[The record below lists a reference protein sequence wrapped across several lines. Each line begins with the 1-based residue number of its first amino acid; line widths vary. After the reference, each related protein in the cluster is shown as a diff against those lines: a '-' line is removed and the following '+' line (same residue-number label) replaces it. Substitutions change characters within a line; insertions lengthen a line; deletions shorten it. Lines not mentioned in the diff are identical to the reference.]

1 MTAQYLNRLAT
12 TWEKIVKSRYLSFGI
27 IGIICVYLFVVTS
40 CTPRQDPIPT
50 LAATAVLD
58 QSPPLAHA
66 EPEPELESGETNEED
81 NSPSEASAVDEVITP
96 SPSNGEPPPELTSTP
111 RPTKVVAATATP
123 TSLPQLQPALTVSE
137 PTIVA
142 GEVLETAVPTAVPTF
157 EVPANTTNVLLLGND
172 GGTNTDTMLVVA
184 VNRTGPTASIM
195 SLPRDLYVYQPG
207 HKMDRINT
215 AVARGGVEL
224 LKQTIL
230 YNFGIPIHY
239 YARVDFEGFQEIVD
253 IMGGVD
259 VAVSCQLAD
268 WRLKS
273 PELYV
278 EDEDNWEIFTLEPGV
293 HHMDG
298 DIALWYARSRRT
310 TSDFDRGRRQQQLLR
325 AMFTQGVDLGL
336 ITEFPK
342 LWDTYQDYVET
353 DMDIGRILQL
363 AALAPAIRDNGI
375 QHLYLANRTI
385 PWITPGGAQVQLPM
399 WEGQNAMQETFSR
412 LYLPPAL
419 NKAEGPPIEVEIIN
433 ATDNPDLTWLAV
445 DNLTWHGFVPI
456 IGQDHSDDDAVTAL
470 RYYKPNFKGSYDWL
484 ISWVF
489 DMRQSQIELVDD
501 KTFAYDYQVILGND
515 YDPCRPQLSAPQI
528 YLDP

>member
-1 MTAQYLNRLAT
+1 MAGMKVKLAT
-12 TWEKIVKSRYLSFGI
+12 SWNKIVKSRYLSFGI
-27 IGIICVYLFVVTS
+27 IGIFLIGVAS
-40 CTPRQDPIPT
+40 CTMRQAPLPT
-50 LAATAVLD
+50 LVATAVFD
-58 QSPPLAHA
+58 QATPIAQA
-66 EPEPELESGETNEED
+66 EPEPEVDSGETLEED
-81 NSPSEASAVDEVITP
+81 DVVVTETAVTATVNTPQSNDESSPKATR
-96 SPSNGEPPPELTSTP
+96 TS
-111 RPTKVVAATATP
+111 RPTKAAAATTTP

-137 PTIVA
+137 PTLVA
-142 GEVLETAVPTAVPTF
+142 GEAVETAIPTAVPTF
-157 EVPANTTNVLLLGND
+157 EVPMNTTNVLLLGND
-172 GGTNTDTMLVVA
+172 GGTNTDTMMIVS

-207 HKMDRINT
+207 RKMGRINT

-239 YARVDFEGFQEIVD
+239 YARVDFEGFKEIVD
-253 IMGGVD
+253 IMDGVD
-259 VAVSCQLAD
+259 MSVSCGLAD

-278 EDEDNWEIFTLEPGV
+278 EDEDNWEIFTLESGL

-298 DIALWYARSRRT
+298 DTALWYARSRRT

-325 AMFTQGVDLGL
+325 AMFTQGVDVGL

-353 DMDIGRILQL
+353 DMDIGRLLQL
-363 AALAPAIRDNGI
+363 ASLAPAIRENGI

-385 PWITPGGAQVQLPM
+385 PWMTPGGAQVQLPM
-399 WEGQNAMQETFSR
+399 WEGQNAMKETFSR

-419 NKAEGPPIEVEIIN
+419 NMAEGPSIEVEIIN
-433 ATDNPDLTWLAV
+433 ATDNPDLAWLAA
-445 DNLTWHGFVPI
+445 DNLAWHGFVPVF
-456 IGQDHSDDDAVTAL
+456 GEDDPDDDAVTAL

-484 ISWVF
+484 ISWIFEV
-489 DMRQSQIELVDD
+489 RQSQIELVDD
-501 KTFAYDYQVILGND
+501 KTFEYDYQVIIGND

-528 YLDP
+528 YLNP